1 MMEEASLRDKLIKNV
16 QQLEQRRRE
25 LERQLYVR
33 DSSTDS
39 TSNHLHSAVVLP
51 REHS

>member
-25 LERQLYVR
+25 LERRLYMR

-39 TSNHLHSAVVLP
+39 HLHSAVVLP
-51 REHS
+51 REQS